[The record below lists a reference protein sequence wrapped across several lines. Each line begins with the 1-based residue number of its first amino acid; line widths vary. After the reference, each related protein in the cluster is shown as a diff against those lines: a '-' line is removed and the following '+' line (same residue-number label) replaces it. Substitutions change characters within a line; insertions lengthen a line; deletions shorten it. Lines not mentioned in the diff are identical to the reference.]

1 MPWALRKGF
10 FMNLQQHFKEH
21 EGKLRFEALLKAL
34 LLGIVVGTVVG
45 FITAALSWLFA
56 FDAGLWLSLG
66 LLVVI
71 GALST
76 WIFYEKTFKPN
87 VLDNARRLDRL
98 GLDERLVT
106 MVEYQNDDSYMAAV
120 QRRDAQTQLRKIKS
134 QDVRIKVPLK
144 SIIWASVCFVLCCG
158 MLTVSSL
165 SWLGLLPTGPEFIE
179 SLKPEE
185 PDVYISVMYEADEG
199 GSIKGESDQLVLKG
213 TDTTPVLAVAED
225 GYVFVE
231 WSDGE
236 TDPYRYDTE
245 ILEELEVTAFFE
257 LSEEGDGGDEGEGEG
272 DGDEE
277 APGEGEQ
284 TGEDGEPSDDPQDST
299 SDDSQESDH
308 KYNQANQIIN
318 GDTYYREVLEEY
330 KESLK
335 KYLEEHRG
343 ELSEEEIA
351 IIESYI
357 GIV

>member
-1 MPWALRKGF
+1 
-10 FMNLQQHFKEH
+10 MNLQQHFKEH

-45 FITAALSWLFA
+45 FVTATLTWFLA
-56 FDAGLWLSLG
+56 FDAGLWLSIG
-66 LLVVI
+66 LAVII

-120 QRRDAQTQLRKIKS
+120 QRRDAQMQLGKIKS
-134 QDVRIKVPLK
+134 HDVRIKVPLK
-144 SIIWASVCFVLCCG
+144 LIIGASISFVLCCA
-158 MLTVSSL
+158 MMTVSAL
-165 SWLGLLPTGPEFIE
+165 SWLGILPNGPEFIE

-185 PDVYISVMYEADEG
+185 PDVYISVIYDVEEG

-213 TDTTPVLAVAED
+213 TDATPVLAVAED
-225 GYVFVE
+225 GYVFVG
-231 WSDGE
+231 WSDGQ
-236 TDPYRYDTE
+236 TDPYRHDTKV
-245 ILEELEVTAFFE
+245 LEELEIFATFE
-257 LSEEGDGGDEGEGEG
+257 LSGEDEGGDEGEGEG
-272 DGDEE
+272 DGDQE
-277 APGEGEQ
+277 APGEGEES
-284 TGEDGEPSDDPQDST
+284 GEDGEPSDDPQDSD
-299 SDDSQESDH
+299 SDESQESEA
-308 KYNQANQIIN
+308 KRNPANQIID
-318 GDTYYREVLEEY
+318 GETYYREILEEF
-330 KESLK
+330 KENLK

-343 ELSEEEIA
+343 ELSDEEIA